1 MSAAERNFCDQGQ
14 ELHLFEGIKMNV
26 YSADRN
32 YNSSKSGRI
41 GSLLDFLA

>member
-1 MSAAERNFCDQGQ
+1 MSATERNFCDPGQ

-32 YNSSKSGRI
+32 YNSSKSQRTGF
-41 GSLLDFLA
+41 LLDFLT